1 MRMIFFMATYL
12 GAGRGHKLGWILLM
26 VSKYGVTLRSKI
38 KLFNQHFIMKI
49 KNSYWYFLLSLVL
62 CSCLFIGN
70 NAAAQSDSDSQPR
83 SKKNFYIEGGG
94 NALAFSVNY
103 DARFQKR
110 TDGFGYRIGIGGFTS
125 FGGDG
130 RSLLAVPVQINYLAG
145 KGAHFFEAGLGA
157 TYTTDGFWEDE
168 PIQKKTPVLGTITF
182 GYRFQ
187 PVNSG
192 LLLRVGMTPF
202 FGTIKELEYNYDPVT
217 GVSWSTVKREPLFWP
232 LYGGVSVGY
241 TF

>member
-1 MRMIFFMATYL
+1 MI
-12 GAGRGHKLGWILLM
+12 
-26 VSKYGVTLRSKI
+26 SKYGVTLRDKI
-38 KLFNQHFIMKI
+38 KLFNHYFLMKFR
-49 KNSYWYFLLSLVL
+49 NSHWHFLLSLVL

-70 NAAAQSDSDSQPR
+70 SAAAQSDSDSQPR

-94 NALAFSVNY
+94 NALIFSVNY

-125 FGGDG
+125 LDLNSGG

-157 TYTTDGFWEDE
+157 TYSTDGFWENE
-168 PIQKKTPVLGTITF
+168 SIQKKTPILGTITF
-182 GYRFQ
+182 GYRYQ
-187 PVNSG
+187 PVSSG
-192 LLLRVGMTPF
+192 LLIRVGMTPF
-202 FGTIKELEYNYDPVT
+202 FGVKKNIEYHYDQAT
-217 GVSWSTVKREPLFWP
+217 GISWSTLVSDPLFWP
-232 LYGGVSVGY
+232 LYGGLSVGY